1 MRADLFEKAADL
13 ARRGEPFVLAFVVHR
28 EAPSS
33 AQLGD
38 MAVVTAA
45 GEYHG
50 WVGGACTRPTVE
62 REARSVLA
70 EGRPRTIVL
79 APDPAARAAAEQRP
93 GVAVFPMTC
102 HSGGSVEIVLEP
114 VLPAPRLVL
123 FGASPTARAL
133 AALGRTMG
141 YAVVETAAGDPPP
154 PAATAAPGA
163 GAAPA
168 RPPLLAVVA
177 AAGEGDEE
185 AIRAALALAPDYLGV
200 VASSRRFAQIRETL
214 QAGGAAAAALDRI
227 SSPAGL
233 DIGARTPEEIA
244 LSVLAEI
251 VQRRRETERAGS
263 GESVS
268 HLQVEPPAPSQA
280 IDPICG
286 MTVDVARARH
296 TAEHA
301 GRAYYFCCAGC
312 RERFLA
318 APERYLAGGAA

>member
-1 MRADLFEKAADL
+1 MRADLFDIAAGL
-13 ARRGEPFVLAFVVHR
+13 CRRGEPFVLAVVVHR
-28 EAPSS
+28 DAPSS

-38 MAVVTAA
+38 MALVTAA

-70 EGRPRTIVL
+70 EGKPRTIVL
-79 APDPAARAAAEQRP
+79 SPDPEAFAQPRS

-102 HSGGSVEIVLEP
+102 HSGGSVEIVLQP
-114 VLPAPRLVL
+114 VLPAPCLVVY
-123 FGASPTARAL
+123 GASPTARAL

-141 YAVVETAAGDPPP
+141 YTVVETAEGDAAPAP
-154 PAATAAPGA
+154 PAAAPGG
-163 GAAPA
+163 GAATTRA
-168 RPPLLAVVA
+168 PLFAVVA

-185 AIRAALALAPDYLGV
+185 AIRAALALSPDYLGV
-200 VASSRRFAQIRETL
+200 VASSRRFSQMRETL
-214 QAGGAAAAALDRI
+214 QAGGSEAAALDRI

-251 VQRRRETERAGS
+251 VERRREAEKAA
-263 GESVS
+263 E
-268 HLQVEPPAPSQA
+268 PAPLEAPPA
-280 IDPICG
+280 IDPVCG
-286 MTVDVARARH
+286 MAVDVSRARH

-301 GRAYYFCCAGC
+301 GRTVYFCCAGC

-318 APERYLAGGAA
+318 APESYPTTARGTA